1 MSQETRGSDSARAVK
16 VIAAIL
22 MCVGM
27 ILCFIWPVFGGLLL
41 LVGFFMFVVGRFM
54 E

>member
-1 MSQETRGSDSARAVK
+1 MSQETRGSDDARK
-16 VIAAIL
+16 LKIIAAIL

-27 ILCFIWPVFGGLLL
+27 FMSFIWIGFVILLV
-41 LVGFFMFVVGRFM
+41 VGFFLFVVGRFM

>member
-1 MSQETRGSDSARAVK
+1 MSQETRGSDDARKVK
-16 VIAAIL
+16 IIAAIL

-27 ILCFIWPVFGGLLL
+27 VLTFIWTGIGVVLL